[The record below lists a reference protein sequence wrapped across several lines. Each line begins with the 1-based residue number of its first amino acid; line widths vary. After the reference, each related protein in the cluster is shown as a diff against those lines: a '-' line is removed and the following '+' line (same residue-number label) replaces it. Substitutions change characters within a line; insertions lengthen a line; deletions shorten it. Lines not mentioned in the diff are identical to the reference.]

1 MGKEKGKADSDNN
14 KKKGSQIRKELA
26 AVSLPL
32 LSSSEKTVTIAAEPP
47 SPRNKN
53 TEPLESSTK
62 SGKPPPQERKEG
74 FKRRKGSFPSLT
86 SFFQKKPN
94 SAIAPIPVQLS
105 KRVEEEEEY
114 IEKPVVESHETENE
128 EGNSGL
134 NSSVKL
140 RSLIKK
146 DSELYR
152 KTILWERMAEP
163 NHKKIVQ
170 LESYPWHT
178 GQNLIMLLDAKL
190 REKLIEKQLIQIDV
204 LGQLCDDILEPAFQQ
219 YLTEIKYE
227 AKQAESFCNYL
238 RQSIE
243 TTMDTNLLTGYPL
256 LTEQLK
262 YGHRKKVM
270 PEEQLFTVEDKEKLD
285 DEEVGFRAKFHLN
298 CWQLVKAGKSKQLNI
313 IIPYITAVIAE
324 MASGEYVSI
333 LEQLLVATAE
343 VNILSRKL
351 DLNTKAIA
359 LDLEQR
365 HPPQGYIGLS
375 THLSLDPVSRVEI
388 IQKLAKF
395 FHSERRDNLPECSSE
410 EVDFFF
416 AEGSSSLALVQ
427 TAIVDFMRQNIKL
440 CKVDDGSISP
450 RNRDSFTN
458 RLVNELKVVLA
469 PEQLETTPR
478 SHCF

>member
-1 MGKEKGKADSDNN
+1 MGKEKGKGKEKADGDTTN
-14 KKKGSQIRKELA
+14 KKGSQIRT
-26 AVSLPL
+26 L
-32 LSSSEKTVTIAAEPP
+32 LNSSEKTVTIAAEPP

-53 TEPLESSTK
+53 TEPQESSTK
-62 SGKPPPQERKEG
+62 SGKPPPQERREG
-74 FKRRKGSFPSLT
+74 YKKRKGSFPSIT
-86 SFFQKKPN
+86 SFFKNKPT
-94 SAIAPIPVQLS
+94 SAIAPIPV
-105 KRVEEEEEY
+105 RRAEEEEEY
-114 IEKPVVESHETENE
+114 LEKPAVESPEPEEHE
-128 EGNSGL
+128 EGSVPIDY
-134 NSSVKL
+134 SVKL
-140 RSLIKK
+140 RALIKK

-152 KTILWERMAEP
+152 KTILWEGMAEP
-163 NHKKIVQ
+163 NNKKIEQ

-178 GQNLIMLLDAKL
+178 AQNLITLLDAKL
-190 REKLIEKQLIQIDV
+190 REKLIEKQLMQIDV
-204 LGQLCDDILEPAFQQ
+204 LGQLCDDILEPAFQR

-227 AKQAESFCNYL
+227 AKQVENFCNYL

-256 LTEQLK
+256 LTDQLK
-262 YGHRKKVM
+262 FGHRKKVM
-270 PEEQLFTVEDKEKLD
+270 PDEQIFTAEDKEKLD
-285 DEEVGFRAKFHLN
+285 NDEVRFRAKFHLN
-298 CWQLVKAGKSKQLNI
+298 CWQLIKAGKNKHLNI
-313 IIPYITAVIAE
+313 IIPYITSVIAE
-324 MASGEYVSI
+324 TASEEYSSI

-365 HPPQGYIGLS
+365 HPPQGYVGLS
-375 THLSLDPVSRVEI
+375 THLSLDPISRVEI

-395 FHSERRDNLPECSSE
+395 FHSERSDNLPECSME

-416 AEGSSSLALVQ
+416 AEGSRSLALVQ
-427 TAIVDFMRQNIKL
+427 TTIVDFMRENIKL

-450 RNRDSFTN
+450 RNRDTFTN

-469 PEQLETTPR
+469 PEQLEITQR